1 MNIKLSIEALEV
13 LDAIDRKGS
22 FAAAAESLFRV
33 PSAITYTIRQ
43 LEEDLGVVLFDRSGH
58 RAKLTD
64 AGAELLREGRF
75 LLRAADELQARVKR
89 VATGIET
96 ELNIAVTDLF
106 RVEAL
111 YPTLEKF
118 YQQGFGT
125 RIKVMREVFGG
136 AWDALTT
143 GRADIAIGAPDD
155 GPSGGGY
162 STHLIGSLEF
172 SFAVAKHHPLASLPD
187 PLTNQQIIQYRSVSA
202 ADSSRNLPPRT
213 AGILNGQDVLT
224 LMDMQSKVMA
234 QIYGLGV
241 GYLPKPLAD
250 KHVATGE
257 LVIKKVAESKS
268 SGNFYL
274 AWPTC
279 NGKALTWLIKELSKL
294 TLEELII

>member
-1 MNIKLSIEALEV
+1 MNIKLSLEALEV

-22 FAAAAESLFRV
+22 FAAAAESLYRV
-33 PSAITYTIRQ
+33 PSAITYTVRQ
-43 LEEDLGVVLFDRSGH
+43 LEEDLGVILFDRSGH

-64 AGAELLREGRF
+64 AGNELLREGRF

-96 ELNIAVTDLF
+96 DISIAVTDLF
-106 RVEAL
+106 RVEAF

-125 RIKVMREVFGG
+125 RIKLIREVFGG

-162 STHLIGSLEF
+162 STSLIGHLDF
-172 SFAVAKHHPLASLPD
+172 SFAVAKNHPLASLPE
-187 PLTNQQIIQYRSVSA
+187 PLTNQQIMQFRAVSA

-213 AGILNGQDVLT
+213 SGILSGQDVLT
-224 LMDMQSKVMA
+224 LMDTESKLLA

-241 GYLPKPLAD
+241 GYLPKALAE
-250 KHVATGE
+250 KHAATGE
-257 LVIKKVAESKS
+257 LIIKKVAEPKP
-268 SGNFYL
+268 SGNFHL
-274 AWPTC
+274 AWHTC
-279 NGKALTWLIKELSKL
+279 NGKAQSWLIKELSKL
-294 TLEELII
+294 TLEQLII

>member
-89 VATGIET
+89 VASGIET
-96 ELNIAVTDLF
+96 DISIAVTDLF

-111 YPTLEKF
+111 YPSLEKF
-118 YQQGFGT
+118 YAQGFGT
-125 RIKVMREVFGG
+125 RIKVIEEVFGG

-162 STHLIGSLEF
+162 STSLIGPLEF
-172 SFAVAKHHPLASLPD
+172 CFAVAKHHPLASLQE
-187 PLTNQQIIQYRSVSA
+187 PLSNQQIMQYRAVSA

-213 AGILNGQDVLT
+213 SGILSGQDVLT
-224 LMDMQSKVMA
+224 LMNMHSKLLA

-241 GYLPKPLAD
+241 GYLPKSLAEKYAARGD
-250 KHVATGE
+250 

-268 SGNFYL
+268 SGNFHL
-274 AWPTC
+274 AWHTS

-294 TLEELII
+294 TLDELII